1 MDLVN
6 IMVSLCESLAGK
18 RLFSFAGIFFNIIK
32 IIIPVIIIVMGSI
45 DFVKAIISGNDDEM
59 KKSEKNFF
67 KRLIIGVA
75 IFFVFS
81 LVSFLMG
88 LINNSLDNLCI
99 TCFNEPGALT
109 CKVESNSSDSANVKV
124 NPNNKEESTSKTG
137 GK

>member
-1 MDLVN
+1 MGLLLHYEN
-6 IMVSLCESLAGK
+6 IRES
-18 RLFSFAGIFFNIIK
+18 
-32 IIIPVIIIVMGSI
+32 
-45 DFVKAIISGNDDEM
+45 VKGHWLHGCLEIGR

-75 IFFVFS
+75 IFFVFP